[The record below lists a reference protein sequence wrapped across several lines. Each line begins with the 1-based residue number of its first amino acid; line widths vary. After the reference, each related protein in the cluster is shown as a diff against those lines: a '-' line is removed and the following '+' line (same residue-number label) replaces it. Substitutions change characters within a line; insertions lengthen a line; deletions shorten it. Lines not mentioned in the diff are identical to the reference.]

1 MIEQVIESIES
12 ENKPIPSIQSTEKP
26 VEETPEQI
34 NWKKFREERE
44 LDRKAKKEAEKIAHQ
59 KSQEAEAMKAAL
71 EAIVN
76 KPTPRQQSYQEP
88 EEEEVSQEKLIQRH
102 VEQAIERKE
111 KEYAERERQRE
122 IENLPAAL
130 NREFRDF
137 NQVCTQSNIDY
148 LEFHYPEV
156 TAGFEH
162 MPEGQKKWSCIY
174 KAIKKFIPNSDSKK
188 DQTRIEKNSNK
199 PGAIS
204 VPGATQTSDSAPQK
218 LDDKRRADNWSR
230 MQRVMK
236 GGK

>member
-1 MIEQVIESIES
+1 MTEQVIESVES

-26 VEETPEQI
+26 LEETPEQI

-44 LDRKAKKEAEKIAHQ
+44 RDRTAKKEAEKLAHQ

-76 KPTPRQQSYQEP
+76 KPTSRQQSYQEP

-174 KAIKKFIPNSDSKK
+174 KAIKKFIPNSDAKK